1 MGETRAPSRN
11 EIFSAS
17 LKVLNASKK
26 HHGNATVG
34 CLLDLEVRIF
44 LAVARKSG
52 LRVITCSSSRRH
64 GIRHKIC
71 SRFIPQELSS
81 PEREAFSTLI
91 PSLKG
96 QTEGFRDGIKFCIS
110 MSQTEGINHR

>member
-17 LKVLNASKK
+17 LKVLNAGKK

-34 CLLDLEVRIF
+34 SLLDLEVRIF

-52 LRVITCSSSRRH
+52 LRVITSDLQQQQKTWNPAQDLFQIYTP
-64 GIRHKIC
+64 GAII
-71 SRFIPQELSS
+71 
-81 PEREAFSTLI
+81 T
-91 PSLKG
+91 
-96 QTEGFRDGIKFCIS
+96 
-110 MSQTEGINHR
+110 